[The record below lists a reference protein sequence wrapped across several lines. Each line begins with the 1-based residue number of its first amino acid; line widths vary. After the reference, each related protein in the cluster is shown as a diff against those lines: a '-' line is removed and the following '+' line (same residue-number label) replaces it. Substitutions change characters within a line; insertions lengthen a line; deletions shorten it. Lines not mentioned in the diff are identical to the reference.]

1 MSEEEAGEIINIRV
15 ELKGKVKE
23 RFLKIKEEIGYENNT
38 EVIRYLIN
46 EYYKRLFEKETRG

>member
-1 MSEEEAGEIINIRV
+1 VSEEETGEVLNIRV

-38 EVIRYLIN
+38 EIIRYLIN
-46 EYYKRLFEKETRG
+46 GFFRR

>member
-1 MSEEEAGEIINIRV
+1 VSEEETGEVLNIRV

-38 EVIRYLIN
+38 EIIRYLIN
-46 EYYKRLFEKETRG
+46 EYYKRLFEKESRE